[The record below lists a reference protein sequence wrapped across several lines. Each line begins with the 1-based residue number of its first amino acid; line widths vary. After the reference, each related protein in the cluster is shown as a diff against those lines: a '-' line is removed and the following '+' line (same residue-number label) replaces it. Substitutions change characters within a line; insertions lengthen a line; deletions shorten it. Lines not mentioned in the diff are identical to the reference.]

1 MRTIP
6 EHKPGHVLVELVWPE
21 SRGEKS
27 DCKNYTGIVWSGRGD
42 VQNYP
47 EPLWQKLREH
57 HDVWRLYEP
66 REQAAK
72 AVATSDAGDD
82 LERRQQEA
90 AGRNTD
96 LVAVL
101 AGFED
106 DSSEAVEDGSPEAP
120 AESVA
125 AHAAESSQVAIV
137 VAHAK
142 QKDAN
147 LLLTL
152 EDLEAMPDEDVRQL
166 ARSRDYLLHHRLNS
180 KSLRKHFM
188 DAQASRAGAA
198 EKKA

>member
-6 EHKPGHVLVELVWPE
+6 EQKPGHVLVELVWPE
-21 SRGEKS
+21 SRGEKI

-47 EPLWQKLREH
+47 ADLWPRLRGH

-66 REQAAK
+66 REQADK
-72 AVATSDAGDD
+72 AVATPDAGDE

-96 LVAVL
+96 LVAVMV
-101 AGFED
+101 GFED
-106 DSSEAVEDGSPEAP
+106 DSTEDAEALLDTEP
-120 AESVA
+120 AEPGA
-125 AHAAESSQVAIV
+125 AKVEEATPSLV
-137 VAHAK
+137 VAHSVR
-142 QKDAN
+142 KDGP

-152 EDLEAMPDEDVRQL
+152 EDLESMPVEDVRQL
-166 ARSRDYLLHHRLNS
+166 AVDRDYMLHPRLKRENLLTQFLE
-180 KSLRKHFM
+180 
-188 DAQASRAGAA
+188 AQALRAKAA